1 MAENVTTSGTLKI
14 NNEADRIAVASI
26 LYKNGYTVK
35 PYRFKKN
42 GKSFESLKQCIRK
55 LLNRGRHNER
65 E

>member
-42 GKSFESLKQCIRK
+42 GKSFEYCVKFSLE
-55 LLNRGRHNER
+55 NNETGGTT
-65 E
+65 